1 MIDQPLFCIPY
12 NFNNKRVSSMGGAF
26 LSQPVTKKR
35 INKYQHGKIRVITC
49 EMQGNSCLIKAGE
62 STWKT
67 HYSSTVSIRKPSSL
81 RYSTDTEELRS
92 RSSVPK
98 NCHKCW
104 RVMRTSSWAS
114 TGKPW
119 KRPSKHLMSYLARST
134 EKNYWRTSQLRTVCS
149 PLRTAKWLTQSDALP
164 T

>member
-1 MIDQPLFCIPY
+1 MHHFLIILII
-12 NFNNKRVSSMGGAF
+12 KGASVMGGAF

-67 HYSSTVSIRKPSSL
+67 HFSSTASTRKPSSSL
-81 RYSTDTEELRS
+81 YSTDTEESRS
-92 RSSVPK
+92 RNSAPR
-98 NCHKCW
+98 NCHKCLKA
-104 RVMRTSSWAS
+104 MRTLSWAS
-114 TGKPW
+114 TRKPW
-119 KRPSKHLMSYLARST
+119 KRLSKHLTSYWAQST
-134 EKNYWRTSQLRTVCS
+134 EKNCWRTSR
-149 PLRTAKWLTQSDALP
+149 LRTACSLSRTVKWLTQSDVLP